1 MAAQSPVA
9 ETAPESRDD
18 YLLSWAAITQM
29 LAKGFSLSG
38 RERNSCFLNLGEE
51 EFADASAVSGFDFLD
66 DGRALGLVD
75 WDFDGSLDVWA
86 LNRNGPQLRFLH
98 NRMGGRGHFLGLRL
112 RGTRGNR
119 DAIGARVEV
128 HLGGPKP
135 VKIIRTVRA
144 GAAFLSQSS
153 KWVHFGLGT
162 SEAVEELVVRW
173 PGGEME
179 RFFGVEVDQQ
189 YEIIEGSGTL
199 VKWSPPADRL
209 SPQGAEVEAP
219 VISDLARVVT
229 AARPLFPDLSYE
241 NSDGTSVR
249 VDQFVGEPL
258 LVNIWA
264 GWCQPCLDELADF
277 GRHRQAIESAGLRI
291 LALNVDEV
299 TAAGEEARR
308 EKARRVLAEL
318 KYPFDSGTAGVD
330 AISAL
335 DALQMMNLGMQ
346 IPISTPTSFLLDSKG
361 LVAVIYKGPVEVE
374 QLLQDVA
381 KLESP
386 PRDWRN
392 LATPFP
398 GRWMAPALGSEPV
411 RVALKMVDGGERKAA
426 IAYLRRYA
434 DMVRRREIP
443 EASEESGLLSTPLE
457 EVFFVIARLHRQGG
471 EKGEAVAAF
480 QEVLRI
486 NPYDRKALLDLGH
499 LYLRDGQASLAAG
512 HLEKLVQHLPQN
524 LDALS
529 LLATAKMQLG
539 ELLVVE
545 GLCRRILALD
555 PNHATAYLN
564 LGLVSESK
572 KDFSAAIGHYRAAL
586 KILPTWDIALNQ
598 LAWILATAPEEN
610 LRDGALALDLASRL
624 HQLTRGSQPVFLR
637 TLAAALA
644 ENGQF
649 EEALKVVAQ
658 AKSLTPARQVGLSS
672 IFSSMRRL
680 FELGIPYRSKGGR

>member
-9 ETAPESRDD
+9 ETTPESRDD

-29 LAKGFSLSG
+29 LARGFSLSG

-51 EFADASAVSGFDFLD
+51 QFADASAVSGFDFLD

-98 NRMGGRGHFLGLRL
+98 NRMGEQGHFLGLRL

-128 HLGGPKP
+128 HLGGEKP
-135 VKIIRTVRA
+135 VKMIRTVRA

-153 KWVHFGLGT
+153 KWVHVGLGE
-162 SEAVEELVVRW
+162 SDVIEELVVRW
-173 PGGEME
+173 PGGLVE
-179 RFFGVEVDQQ
+179 RFREVEADRQ
-189 YEIIEGSGTL
+189 YEITEGTGEL
-199 VKWSPPADRL
+199 VKWNPPEGRVT
-209 SPQGAEVEAP
+209 PQAAEVETP

-229 AARPLFPDLSYE
+229 AARPVFPEISYE
-241 NSDGTSVR
+241 KPDGTSAR
-249 VDQFVGEPL
+249 VDEFLGKPVF
-258 LVNIWA
+258 VNIWA
-264 GWCQPCLDELADF
+264 AWCQPCLDELADF
-277 GRHRQAIESAGLRI
+277 GLHRQAIEEAGLNV

-299 TAAGEEARR
+299 TAEGEEVRR
-308 EKARRVLAEL
+308 AKARRVLAEL

-330 AISAL
+330 VISAL

-346 IPISTPTSFLLDSKG
+346 IPISTPTSFLLDERG
-361 LVAVIYKGPVEVE
+361 LVAVIYKGPVEVKR
-374 QLLQDVA
+374 LLEDVA
-381 KLESP
+381 KLESQ
-386 PRDWRN
+386 PRDWRDQ
-392 LATPFP
+392 AAPFP
-398 GRWMAPALGSEPV
+398 GRWVAPALGSEPV
-411 RVALKMVDGGERKAA
+411 RVALKMVDGGEREAA

-434 DMVRRREIP
+434 DKVRRGEIP
-443 EASEESGLLSTPLE
+443 EASKDNGLLSTPLE

-486 NPYDRKALLDLGH
+486 NPNDRKTLLDLGH
-499 LYLRDGQASLAAG
+499 LYLRSGQASLAAG
-512 HLEKLVQHLPQN
+512 HLETLVSHSPQD

-529 LLATAKMQLG
+529 LLATAKMQTGQLP
-539 ELLVVE
+539 VVE
-545 GLCRRILALD
+545 DLCRRILALD

-598 LAWILATAPEEN
+598 LAWILATSPEDE
-610 LRDGALALDLASRL
+610 LRDGARALELATRL

-644 ENGQF
+644 ENGRF
-649 EEALKVVAQ
+649 DEALKLVEQ
-658 AKSLTPARQVGLSS
+658 AKALTPTRQVGLRS
-672 IFSSMRRL
+672 ILATMEKL
-680 FELGIPYRSKGGR
+680 FGIEVAYRTKDGR